1 MSIESPS
8 NVHRFDGHSMYKQW
22 TSDGGDT
29 ELERRIDGG
38 TAEMQRRKDETSTDH
53 HRTNNGDETKKIMI
67 IKLAT
72 NIQKK
77 LYHGKD

>member
-1 MSIESPS
+1 M
-8 NVHRFDGHSMYKQW
+8 DKQW
-22 TSDGGDT
+22 TSDGDDT
-29 ELERRIDGG
+29 ELERKNNGG
-38 TAEMQRRKDETSTDH
+38 RAEMQRRKDETPTDR
-53 HRTNNGDETKKIMI
+53 HRTNNGDETREIVI

>member
-1 MSIESPS
+1 M
-8 NVHRFDGHSMYKQW
+8 DKQW

-38 TAEMQRRKDETSTDH
+38 TAEMQRRKDGTSTDR
-53 HRTNNGDETKKIMI
+53 HRTNNGDETKKNMI
-67 IKLAT
+67 IKLST